1 MVIVRLRGTCFW
13 TREVLS
19 WRLVCD
25 IDNDEFTTIL
35 SDDDDDDDGIKRNGS
50 LKRKGG
56 KGKVTQIKKEV
67 QSKKK

>member
-1 MVIVRLRGTCFW
+1 M
-13 TREVLS
+13 
-19 WRLVCD
+19 CD